1 MAELRATQAGSI
13 ARLDAGRKLRTTQAG
28 ALVRC
33 RDVAAGGDVAA
44 EVTQAGALVRL
55 GPPEMRASQAGALVR
70 VVLVEVRTTQAGALV
85 RVGLV
90 HIRNTQTGALVR
102 IGLVHV
108 RATQAGALVRTT
120 PPPGRPHDVQAAPGA
135 TAQGAAGQ
143 AAARQPLAAPGTTAA
158 GVAQGLAA
166 QASSAVMAAQAGP
179 VVGLAEKRVIAGKVE
194 IDWDNNG
201 VFTDES
207 ANLISVKGS
216 SSLMAPQQALSSGKG
231 VVDRCTVQLHNRTFR
246 YSTLNEDS
254 PLAASIGEGLMQAA
268 PVRVS
273 VVVDDVTHRLF
284 TGVIRSM
291 QEEAPTPSSVGMV
304 TLDCRSRDDVLLQQK
319 LSSSL
324 ADWLTASSI
333 GRTEDWHLIELLE
346 MAGLVDGTDFVS
358 PAWAASHAPTRPTID
373 GGVFPLRYVW
383 LDDASPLETVWQVA
397 AACCGWFYADADGKM
412 HYHNLAGLL
421 DEMLAQHYGTLTEV
435 DITDE
440 NSVRLGLSWKDNDLF
455 SEVTVVVKPL
465 TPAVSGEVWATEAPL
480 VLEPGQSKTLYAKL
494 SQPQVAALTLAWSA
508 RSANG
513 DDITAAVSVTRTNYA
528 QRVRL
533 VWENTGGRTAY
544 VTATLTG
551 QILTEDAEIE
561 VAETVD
567 GADAFWTSRAPR
579 TRRIANNAWVQGDV
593 QAATVARYVLDRS
606 KRPQLIASIT
616 NLDRADVR
624 VGRRCDVR
632 YPGVMG
638 EATEFAGLVMSSSWS
653 LQTSGFRQ
661 SVEVFDVTRL
671 FAADRPFFVLG
682 TNRLGASGTGTANLF
697 Y

>member
-1 MAELRATQAGSI
+1 MSNLRVTKAGSI
-13 ARLDAGRKLRTTQAG
+13 ARLDAGQTLRTTQAG

-33 RDVAAGGDVAA
+33 RDVDAPSDYGIQA
-44 EVTQAGALVRL
+44 TQAGALVRL
-55 GPPEMRASQAGALVR
+55 APPEARVSQVG
-70 VVLVEVRTTQAGALV
+70 VLTRIVLTQ
-85 RVGLV
+85 
-90 HIRNTQTGALVR
+90 
-102 IGLVHV
+102 V
-108 RATQAGALVRTT
+108 RATQAGALVRIVLTQVRAT
-120 PPPGRPHDVQAAPGA
+120 QAGVMVRCRIPPIARPGKGA
-135 TAQGAAGQ
+135 TPIGASARS
-143 AAARQPLAAPGTTAA
+143 AAHTLAAPGSVAA
-158 GVAQGLAA
+158 GIGKGVAA
-166 QASSAVMAAQAGP
+166 QASPAVMAAAAGP
-179 VVGLAEKRVIAGKVE
+179 VVGLAEKRVVAGKIEV
-194 IDWDNNG
+194 DWDGDG
-201 VFTDES
+201 VFSDES

-231 VVDRCTVQLHNRTFR
+231 VVDRCTVQLHNRAFR
-246 YSTLNEDS
+246 YSTLNEGS
-254 PLAASIGEGLMQAA
+254 PLAAWIGEGEMQTA
-268 PVRVS
+268 PVRIS
-273 VVVDDVTHRLF
+273 VVIDGVTHRLF

-291 QEEAPTPSSVGMV
+291 QEEAPTPSSGGMV

-358 PAWAASHAPTRPTID
+358 PAYAASHAPTRPTID

-421 DEMLAQHYGTLTEV
+421 DEMLAQQYGSQTEI

-440 NSVRLGLSWKDNDLF
+440 NSARMGLSWKDNDLF

-494 SQPQVAALTLAWSA
+494 SQPQVAALTLTWSA

-513 DDITAAVSVTRTNYA
+513 DDITAAASVTRTDYA
-528 QRVRL
+528 QRVKL
-533 VWENTGGRTAY
+533 VWSNSGSRTAY
-544 VTATLTG
+544 VTAALTG
-551 QILTEDAEIE
+551 QILTGDAEIE

-579 TRRIANNAWVQGDV
+579 TRRIANNAWVQSDV

-606 KRPQLIASIT
+606 KRPQLVASIT